1 MEKFRENLKERADI
15 EKAEAEK
22 ADIGNADNT
31 DNVDDVNDA
40 DNTNNTNNTGTKET
54 QDNVREMGQ
63 LTLDKNSAKHKIHLV
78 SIIGEIEGHEL
89 AQNQTKTTKYEHI
102 LPMLAAVED
111 SDEIDGVLILLN
123 TVGGDVEAGLAIAE
137 MIASLSKPTVS
148 LVLGGSHSIGVPL
161 AVAAD
166 YSMIVPS
173 GTMIIHPVRMNGMV
187 IGVIQTYEYF
197 ERIQERIL
205 NFVTWHS
212 GIDKDILKQLMLDTS
227 KLAKDVGTILDGN
240 EAVAFGLMDAVG
252 GISDALKQ
260 LNRMIDIQA
269 GKEDKKS
276 ENI

>member
-1 MEKFRENLKERADI
+1 MEKFRENLKEKTDI
-15 EKAEAEK
+15 EKADAEK
-22 ADIGNADNT
+22 MDIDNADNT
-31 DNVDDVNDA
+31 DNVDDA
-40 DNTNNTNNTGTKET
+40 DNTNNTDTKEM

-63 LTLDKNSAKHKIHLV
+63 LTLDKNSAKHKIQLV

-89 AQNQTKTTKYEHI
+89 AQSQTKTTKYEHI

-212 GIDKDILKQLMLDTS
+212 GIDKDTLKQLMLDTS
-227 KLAKDVGTILDGN
+227 KLAKDVGTILDGK

-252 GISDALKQ
+252 GISEALKQ
-260 LNRMIDIQA
+260 LNQMIDIQA
-269 GKEDKKS
+269 DKEDIKS

>member
-31 DNVDDVNDA
+31 DNVDDVDDA

-63 LTLDKNSAKHKIHLV
+63 LTLDKNSAKHKIHLL

-161 AVAAD
+161 AVAAE

-269 GKEDKKS
+269 GKEDKKL

>member
-1 MEKFRENLKERADI
+1 MEKFRENLKKKADI

-31 DNVDDVNDA
+31 DNVDDA

-63 LTLDKNSAKHKIHLV
+63 LTLDKNSAKHKIHLL

-269 GKEDKKS
+269 GKEDIKS